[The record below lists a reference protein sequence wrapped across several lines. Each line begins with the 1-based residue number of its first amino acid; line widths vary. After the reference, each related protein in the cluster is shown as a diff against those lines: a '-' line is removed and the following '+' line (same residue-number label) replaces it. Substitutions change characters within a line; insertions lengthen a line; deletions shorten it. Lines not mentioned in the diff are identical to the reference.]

1 MGKNTLNKE
10 ILNLRDKL
18 HKLLEC
24 GFFYNEEIL
33 EASYELDKLIIKYYK
48 ETNTLQRRQLI

>member
-33 EASYELDKLIIKYYK
+33 EARCL
-48 ETNTLQRRQLI
+48 NG